1 MKFIF
6 DGPKNA
12 SKSLYNRAL
21 IVQSLFPQ
29 LMLIGHSTSDDVKNM
44 KSAVHAVTHGG
55 EVPCGAAGTVFRFI
69 ALRCARNEGVF
80 RLTATER
87 LMQRP
92 QEDLVIILEQ
102 LGVRC
107 ELLPN
112 GALIQ
117 SEGWKKSLRPLQIPR
132 AASSQFASGLLLS
145 AWSLPFNL
153 EFDLVG
159 AAVSDGYWQMTLQ
172 FVQEMGMNVQVE
184 GDRVNVP
191 KQQSLKKLEYQLEP
205 DMSSAFAI
213 AAAGALMGEA
223 EILGYSEFSAQPD
236 STFVEILKSMGAQ
249 CAQDGSILTVRK
261 PDRLK
266 GRQVDLADRPD
277 LFPVLAVL
285 AAFAEGVTELSGAP
299 HLISKESN
307 RIEKTSELLTLM
319 GVENHPHETGML
331 IHGLGSNVKPR
342 SIIFDPDKDHRMA
355 MAAGLARLKGF
366 QIEISDEAAVDKSF
380 PDFWKTLR
388 GVS

>member
-29 LMLIGHSTSDDVKNM
+29 LMLIGNSTSDDVKNM
-44 KSAVHAVTHGG
+44 KAAVHAVTHGG

-69 ALRCARNEGVF
+69 ALRCAREKGAF

-87 LMQRP
+87 LMERP
-92 QEDLVIILEQ
+92 QDDLVVILDQ

-107 ELLPN
+107 QLLAN
-112 GALIQ
+112 GAFIQ
-117 SEGWKKSLRPLQIPR
+117 SEGWKKSLNPLQIPR
-132 AASSQFASGLLLS
+132 SASSQFASGLLLS
-145 AWSLPFNL
+145 AWSLPFDL

-172 FVQEMGMNVQVE
+172 FVQDMGMNVQVQ
-184 GDRVNVP
+184 GYGVKVP
-191 KQQSLKKLEYQLEP
+191 KEQSLKKLEYQLEP

-223 EILGYSEFSAQPD
+223 QIHGYSEFSLQPD
-236 STFVEILKSMGAQ
+236 STFVEILRAMGAQ
-249 CAQDGSILTVRK
+249 CSQEGSVLTVRK
-261 PDRLK
+261 PSQLK
-266 GRQVDLADRPD
+266 GRPVNLTDRPD
-277 LFPVLAVL
+277 LFPVLAVV
-285 AAFAEGVTELSGAP
+285 AAFAEGVTELYGAP
-299 HLISKESN
+299 HLKSKESN
-307 RIEKTSELLTLM
+307 RIQKTSELLTLM

-331 IHGLGSNVKPR
+331 IHGLGANFKLH
-342 SIIFDPDKDHRMA
+342 SIVFDPDKDHRMA

-366 QIEISDEAAVDKSF
+366 QIEITDEAAVDKSF

-388 GVS
+388 GEP